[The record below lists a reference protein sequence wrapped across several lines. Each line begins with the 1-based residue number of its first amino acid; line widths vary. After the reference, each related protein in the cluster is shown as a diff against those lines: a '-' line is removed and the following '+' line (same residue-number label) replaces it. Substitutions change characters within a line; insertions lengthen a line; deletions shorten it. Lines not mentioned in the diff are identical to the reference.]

1 MYNVQFW
8 CASRF
13 IKITTLIVIYFF
25 LLFLRYFQTKPPDYP
40 TGKEITLTG
49 VLSDEPQIAGKIQRF
64 TFEFVPITTW
74 KLPEYHYGDKL
85 RVMGMI
91 TQEPKKVM
99 LFPKIIFIEHKEGG
113 LMAKI
118 ITIRERVIDF
128 YAKSLPEPAAGL
140 LAGIVLGVKANL
152 PSDFYNNLKMTG
164 TMHVVAASGMNV
176 TLVAGFLMSILWH
189 FLGRKK
195 ALIIS
200 SIGIVFYAALAGFS
214 ASIVRASLMGFLFF
228 LSQYLGR
235 QNIGLLSLGLA
246 SGLMMIVNPRIIYD
260 IGFQLSVGAT
270 GGLILLQ
277 PLLRHTFGS
286 LARIPFIG
294 EALMTTFAAQ
304 IATFPVLLVNF
315 GRMSLLS
322 PITNTLILWTI
333 EPIMVIGGIGVIVGF
348 FMEPLGRL
356 FIYLSYGFLV
366 LFIEVVNFF
375 GRIQLF
381 SFTFNNIPIWFGV
394 GWYLMIIGVLRFRYN
409 RFGRSDT

>member
-1 MYNVQFW
+1 
-8 CASRF
+8 
-13 IKITTLIVIYFF
+13 
-25 LLFLRYFQTKPPDYP
+25 
-40 TGKEITLTG
+40 
-49 VLSDEPQIAGKIQRF
+49 
-64 TFEFVPITTW
+64 
-74 KLPEYHYGDKL
+74 
-85 RVMGMI
+85 
-91 TQEPKKVM
+91 
-99 LFPKIIFIEHKEGG
+99 
-113 LMAKI
+113 
-118 ITIRERVIDF
+118 
-128 YAKSLPEPAAGL
+128 
-140 LAGIVLGVKANL
+140 
-152 PSDFYNNLKMTG
+152 
-164 TMHVVAASGMNV
+164 
-176 TLVAGFLMSILWH
+176 
-189 FLGRKK
+189 
-195 ALIIS
+195 
-200 SIGIVFYAALAGFS
+200 
-214 ASIVRASLMGFLFF
+214 MGFLFF